1 MKYHSHVSPSSQ
13 RSTSKAL
20 PAVQG
25 QHAKLYALL
34 GLPLAAAGLLFL
46 SFFL

>member
-20 PAVQG
+20 LAAHG
-25 QHAKLYALL
+25 QHVKNYALL

-46 SFFL
+46 TTLL